1 MTYRQLSVQVTS
13 MLEAAEIENFEV
25 EAENLILEV
34 LDISRTDFSIKKLS
48 SEEVAN
54 EEFDRVIK
62 AAEKRAQH
70 IPLQHIT
77 SRAYFRDLVLRV
89 NPDVLIPRFET
100 EILVDEALKNL
111 PVNGRLLDVGTGSG
125 AIAISCASERRDIS
139 VTAVDISRPALETAE
154 KNAELCN
161 VDNITFKLSDL
172 VSAVGE
178 NEKFDVVTAN
188 LPYVTNEEYE
198 TLQRE
203 VKEHEPRL
211 ALTAE
216 EDGLQLINRLCDEL
230 NRLLAQQGYAIL
242 EMSPHQTQEVKNRL
256 EKLGFSAGIIN
267 DYTGRARFVWA
278 KKA

>member
-1 MTYRQLSVQVTS
+1 MTYRQLFLQVTS

-48 SEEVAN
+48 PEEVAN

-154 KNAELCN
+154 KNAELCS

>member
-1 MTYRQLSVQVTS
+1 

-34 LDISRTDFSIKKLS
+34 LDISRTDFSLKKLS
-48 SEEVAN
+48 SEEVAK

-62 AAEKRAQH
+62 ATEKRAQH

-77 SRAYFRDLVLRV
+77 SRAYFRDLVLQV

-139 VTAVDISRPALETAE
+139 VTAVDISPPALETAE

>member
-1 MTYRQLSVQVTS
+1 

-25 EAENLILEV
+25 EAENLILDV

-48 SEEVAN
+48 SEEVAK

-77 SRAYFRDLVLRV
+77 SRAYFRNLVLRV

-139 VTAVDISRPALETAE
+139 VTAVDICRPALETAE

>member
-1 MTYRQLSVQVTS
+1 

-25 EAENLILEV
+25 EAENLILDV

-48 SEEVAN
+48 SEEVAK

-77 SRAYFRDLVLRV
+77 SRAYFRNLVLRV

>member
-1 MTYRQLSVQVTS
+1 MTYRQLSLQVTS

-25 EAENLILEV
+25 EAENLILDV

-48 SEEVAN
+48 SEEVAK

-77 SRAYFRDLVLRV
+77 SRAYFRNLVLRV

>member
-1 MTYRQLSVQVTS
+1 MTYRQLSLQVTS

-25 EAENLILEV
+25 EAENLILDV

-48 SEEVAN
+48 SEEVAK

-77 SRAYFRDLVLRV
+77 SRAYFRNLVPRV